1 MRLSFSTREMMRRRV
16 PFKGSNEFPHTV
28 PSGQWCPAHGPHST
42 AGAMVSRQGSTGPG
56 KRPGPRAL
64 ANPTQGRGMRSPGGD
79 PELSY
84 AVPDSALSVREQ
96 PGGTPQPCLYLFLC
110 WAQPPLCQLNSQD
123 NGWTGWAGMTH
134 PEPQQALTWAL
145 SCPHCPVTICLL
157 SLRPHP
163 PTEAR
168 PNYT

>member
-1 MRLSFSTREMMRRRV
+1 MTLSFRMLSRI
-16 PFKGSNEFPHTV
+16 
-28 PSGQWCPAHGPHST
+28 PHSVSGSSQEARPSLACT
-42 AGAMVSRQGSTGPG
+42 FSSAGHNHP
-56 KRPGPRAL
+56 
-64 ANPTQGRGMRSPGGD
+64 
-79 PELSY
+79 
-84 AVPDSALSVREQ
+84 
-96 PGGTPQPCLYLFLC
+96 
-110 WAQPPLCQLNSQD
+110 WCQLNSQD

-163 PTEAR
+163 PTEAM